1 MEVLRTFANSK
12 LNDTI
17 PSFYSL
23 SSNTHMRFF
32 LLIISLFSVQFLM
45 AQDPQ
50 PGGFIYGWDNYDNS
64 DTPGLG
70 AREVVWNTEGL
81 RDIPHAPPEG
91 IHPRIFFGPDDIP
104 DIKSRLENLESGQA
118 VRQQIHAY
126 TLLMLVGTGNYNQNA
141 DYALDDFGNRW
152 VGNAGHWSA
161 ESHYS
166 QLVAENPNVWTDVEI
181 KRKHITASI
190 MSMLALECLLFENE
204 MNEDVGVSYA
214 DLAQDLAKALTFWA
228 SLAIDD
234 PLVEPSSNHFN
245 HFGGMHTA
253 ITYDLLHGFMT
264 EDQRVIVRQA
274 IAKIIPDEPRHGAYL
289 PAYTCT
295 SNWATLNS
303 FEIIPNLVLE
313 GEAGYK
319 PELTERW
326 MRTLHTF
333 VNYGWYSSGAGYEGL
348 GKNYLF
354 MPTLIA
360 CAKRGYSLLGHP
372 HVRAYGQQFLPAITQ
387 PFGHA
392 FTSYDVWG
400 GSGEDAETGGYKFKS
415 SDAIGL
421 KWIFPNDPTVDFM
434 WKNYIQQWIKNDS
447 EGYVYQQILPDDS
460 YYNYFVPAAAFALD
474 YSPGDWQAEAD
485 ATVEIDYFADD
496 RGLAVMKSST
506 DKNALGVQFHCR
518 QDMGGHTHGDRN
530 DFTLS
535 GLGRIWVRKSYG
547 GSNFQP
553 TWFHST
559 ILIDDEGMGVGDPD
573 GDKCRQPGKI
583 LEYTPD
589 EAMTKV
595 AGDATYAY
603 SWEWHW
609 SPQTGDHPWL
619 GTDDWTA
626 IEETWNDFQYT
637 PRSEAHFNMPFY
649 EFPHWHQEGKFERMV
664 KRPFNPMEKVMRT
677 VAMVKGENPFVLVV
691 DDLKKDANTH
701 NFKWLAQLARDLTIE
716 ETVVN
721 LNNDNYRNDVIL
733 HEPATTGNRR
743 LLVRILNNEGYDGS
757 APNAVMDTLEYFD
770 YFNGTPYND
779 NPNLD
784 RPRLIVES
792 NSVEP
797 DFKIM
802 LFPFVENQELPT
814 TNWNTTRDTLTV
826 IFNEEEQIF
835 AFPVN
840 NDGRTEIEIVE
851 DIIDDVNEIAVSE
864 IAVFPN
870 PTSDFINI
878 SLSKMP
884 LQPLEMVIFDAKGS
898 KVKKV
903 VLTEQKTVI
912 DLKKLES
919 GNYFYEIGNEGAI
932 IHSGKIL
939 KE

>member
-1 MEVLRTFANSK
+1 
-12 LNDTI
+12 
-17 PSFYSL
+17 
-23 SSNTHMRFF
+23 MRFF
-32 LLIISLFSVQFLM
+32 LLIISLFFTQILT

-70 AREVVWNTEGL
+70 SREVVWNNDDL

-91 IHPRIFFGPDDIP
+91 VHPRIFFGPDDIP
-104 DIKSRLENLESGQA
+104 DIKNRLETLESGQA
-118 VRQQIHAY
+118 VRRQIHAY
-126 TLLMLVGTGNYNQNA
+126 TLLMLLGTSNYSQNA
-141 DYALDDFGNRW
+141 GYALDDFGNRW

-161 ESHYS
+161 EPHYS
-166 QLVAENPNVWTDVEI
+166 KLVAEDPTVWTDVEI

-190 MSMLALECLLFENE
+190 MSMLALECLLYDGE
-204 MNEDVGVSYA
+204 MNDDLGVSYN

-228 SLAIDD
+228 TLAIDD

-264 EDQRVIVRQA
+264 EDQRVVVRQA

-303 FEIIPNLVLE
+303 FEIIPNLALE

-333 VNYGWYSSGAGYEGL
+333 VNYGWYASGAGYEGL

-387 PFGHA
+387 PFGHG

-400 GSGEDAETGGYKFKS
+400 GSGDDAETGGYKFKS
-415 SDAIGL
+415 SDAIGM

-434 WKNYIQQWIKNDS
+434 WKNYIQQWTKNDS
-447 EGYVYQQILPDDS
+447 EGYVYQQISPDDS
-460 YYNYFVPAAAFALD
+460 YYNYFVPAAVFALD

-485 ATVEIDYFADD
+485 ATVETDYFADD

-506 DKNALGVQFHCR
+506 DRDALAMQFHCR

-535 GLGRIWVRKSYG
+535 GLGRVWVRKSYG

-559 ILIDDEGMGVGDPD
+559 ILIDDKGMGVGDPD
-573 GDKCRQPGKI
+573 GDKCRQPGTI
-583 LEYTPD
+583 LEWTPD
-589 EAMTKV
+589 EDMTKV

-603 SWEWHW
+603 TWEWHW
-609 SPQTGDHPWL
+609 SPQTDDHPWL
-619 GTDDWTA
+619 GTNDWTA
-626 IEETWNDFQYT
+626 VEETWNDFQYM
-637 PRSEAHFNMPFY
+637 PRDEAHFDMPFY
-649 EFPHWHQEGKFERMV
+649 EFPHWSQEGKFERMV

-677 VAMVKGENPFVLVV
+677 VAMVKGENPFVLIV
-691 DDLKKDANTH
+691 DDLKKDEETH
-701 NFKWLAQLARDLTIE
+701 NFKWVAQVARDLTIE
-716 ETVVN
+716 ETVVD

-733 HEPATTGNRR
+733 REPATTGNRL
-743 LLVRILNNEGYDGS
+743 LLVRILNNENYDGNV
-757 APNAVMDTLEYFD
+757 PNAVMDTLEYFD
-770 YFNGTPYND
+770 YFSGNPYND

-797 DFKIM
+797 NFKM
-802 LFPFVENQELPT
+802 LLFPFVENQELPT
-814 TNWNTTRDTLTV
+814 TNWNATRDTLTV

-835 AFPVN
+835 AFPT
-840 NDGRTEIEIVE
+840 NDNGRTEIEIVE
-851 DIIDDVNEIAVSE
+851 EIIDNINEITVSE

-870 PTSDFINI
+870 PTTDFINI
-878 SLSKMP
+878 NLGKTP
-884 LQPLEMVIFDAKGS
+884 LQPLEMMIFDVKGQ
-898 KVKKV
+898 VLQTV
-903 VLTEQKTVI
+903 VLLEKNTNI
-912 DLKKLES
+912 DLKTWTAGS
-919 GNYFYEIGNEGAI
+919 YFYEIKHEAVLYKQ
-932 IHSGKIL
+932 GKFL
-939 KE
+939 KK